1 MKTQCFGTAVIIV
14 LLLGFALHLAAQTDP
29 VFLGSFSEPF
39 TTFTVAG
46 ELAHPGELDWYSFQV
61 IEDDSTVFVLA
72 EGTDGEYGIRVLLFD
87 DEDAYIDATE
97 DRLLE
102 ATLAAGT
109 YRIRIDSVE
118 NGVRSYSLVVF
129 NGVEIESNDGLLES
143 SDLGEVTGPVLFFAS
158 LVPPGDADFF
168 RFEIPE
174 SGLTGVS
181 NALHIEIGGTSSGDT
196 MLILYQYSE
205 TEDRYLPIAFDDDSG
220 DGYWS
225 RLLLRPQPG
234 DRYAVRIEETMYP
247 LVGIDDY
254 RLSITPVALNMDDE
268 PNDTSAKATTFEP
281 TSPDAATWMADG
293 ILDAD
298 DSIDFYKLT
307 INAAGLIRIWTESQ
321 PDVGGFDTLLTL
333 YAPSGDRLAENDD
346 SGDSSW
352 SRIVVPLD
360 EGEYFVTVEAD
371 GTETLLLP
379 YRLQALAQSARTVA
393 ETEPNDTDEIAEL
406 IEWSDGEA
414 LLIEAA
420 IGLES
425 DIDSFRFALSEET
438 TLVFETGPRFGSTG
452 NYDTTLAIYDEDLW
466 EVAYNDDADGSWSRI
481 EATLAP
487 GTYYVIVES
496 YFSDESF
503 EYTLVITVPVGG

>member
-1 MKTQCFGTAVIIV
+1 MRTQCFGAAVIIV
-14 LLLGFALHLAAQTDP
+14 LLLGFALPVAAQPDP

-39 TTFTVAG
+39 TTFIATG
-46 ELAHPGELDWYSFQV
+46 ELLHPGELDWYSFEV
-61 IEDDSTVFVLA
+61 IEDDSTLFILA
-72 EGTDGEYGIRVLLFD
+72 EGTDVEYGIRVLLFD

-97 DRLLE
+97 DSLLE

-109 YRIRIDSVE
+109 YRIRIDGVE
-118 NGVRSYSLVVF
+118 SGVRSYSLVVF
-129 NGVEIESNDGLLES
+129 NGIEIESNDGLLES
-143 SDLGEVTGPVLFFAS
+143 NNVGEVAASVLSFAS

-174 SGLTGVS
+174 SGLTGMS
-181 NALHIEIGGTSSGDT
+181 NALRIETSGPSSGDT
-196 MLILYQYSE
+196 VLILYQYSE
-205 TEDRYLPIAFDDDSG
+205 TEDRYLPIAFDDNSG
-220 DGYWS
+220 EGYWS

-234 DRYAVRIEETMYP
+234 DSYAVRIEETMYP
-247 LVGIDDY
+247 LLGIDNY
-254 RLSITPVALNMDDE
+254 RLSVTPVALNMDDE
-268 PNDTSAKATTFEP
+268 PNDTSAKATTLEP
-281 TSPDAATWMADG
+281 TSPDAATWIADG

-307 INAAGLIRIWTESQ
+307 INVAGLIRIWTESQ
-321 PDVGGFDTLLTL
+321 PGVGGFDTLLTL

-352 SRIVVPLD
+352 SRIVVSLD

-371 GTETLLLP
+371 GTETLLTP
-379 YRLQALAQSARTVA
+379 YRLRAMAQSVKMVS
-393 ETEPNDTDEIAEL
+393 ETEPNDIDETAEL

-425 DIDSFRFALSEET
+425 DIDSFRFVLSEET
-438 TLVFETGPRFGSTG
+438 TIVFETGPRSGSTG

-481 EATLAP
+481 ETTLAA

-503 EYTLVITVPVGG
+503 EYMLLITEPVK

>member
-1 MKTQCFGTAVIIV
+1 MRTQCFGTAVVIV
-14 LLLGFALHLAAQTDP
+14 LLLGFALPLAAQPDP

-39 TTFTVAG
+39 TAFTATG
-46 ELAHPGELDWYSFQV
+46 ELTHPGELDWYSFEV
-61 IEDDSTVFVLA
+61 INSDSTIFILA

-87 DEDAYIDATE
+87 DKDAYIDATE

-109 YRIRIDSVE
+109 YRIRIDSVG
-118 NGVRSYSLVVF
+118 NDVRRYSLAVF

-143 SDLGEVTGPVLFFAS
+143 NNVGEVAGPILLFAS

-168 RFEIPE
+168 RFEILE
-174 SGLTGVS
+174 SGLTGMS
-181 NALHIEIGGTSSGDT
+181 NALRIEIGGSSSGDT
-196 MLILYQYSE
+196 VLILYQYSA
-205 TEDRYLPIAFDDDSG
+205 TEDRYLPIAFDDNSG

-254 RLSITPVALNMDDE
+254 RLSITPVTVNMDDE
-268 PNDTSAKATTFEP
+268 PNDTSAKAATLEP
-281 TSPDAATWMADG
+281 TSPDAVTWKADG
-293 ILDAD
+293 LLDAN
-298 DSIDFYKLT
+298 DSIDFYKFT
-307 INAAGLIRIWTESQ
+307 IEASGLIQIWTESQ
-321 PDVGGFDTLLTL
+321 PGVGDFDTLLTL
-333 YAPSGDRLAENDD
+333 YTPSGDHIAENDD
-346 SGDSSW
+346 SGSSLW
-352 SRIVVPLD
+352 SRIVVSLE

-371 GTETLLLP
+371 STETLLLP
-379 YRLQALAQSARTVA
+379 YRLRAVAQSVKVLS
-393 ETEPNDTDEIAEL
+393 ETEPNDTDETAEL

-414 LLIEAA
+414 LLIDAA

-425 DIDSFRFALSEET
+425 DIDSFRFVLSEET
-438 TLVFETGPRFGSTG
+438 TIVFETGPRFGSTG

-481 EATLAP
+481 EATLAA
-487 GTYYVIVES
+487 GTYYIIVEGF
-496 YFSDESF
+496 YSDESF
-503 EYTLVITVPVGG
+503 EYALLITEPGK